1 VEGLTPHFED
11 DKKAGEEK
19 MNGYLESLFSLK
31 GQVAIVTGGG
41 RGLGRGMAIALAGAG
56 ADVVLISRT
65 ADELNTT
72 VQEIRQAGG
81 QADAYPGDV
90 FKVEEMID
98 LIQSIHSAKGRVDI
112 LINNAGFALR
122 KPALEFTLDD
132 WERQVDVNLKAAY
145 FIAQATGKIM
155 KDQGRGK
162 IINIASL
169 SSFIALQ
176 NASVY
181 GITRGG
187 ILSMTRSLA
196 IEWARYRIN
205 VNAIAPGYFQTK
217 QTAPVFADEK
227 HREWI
232 LSRIPLGRS
241 GLAED
246 LAGAAVFLA
255 SKASDYMTG
264 QIIIVDGG
272 WLAG

>member
-1 VEGLTPHFED
+1 
-11 DKKAGEEK
+11 
-19 MNGYLESLFSLK
+19 MNDYLESLFSLK

-56 ADVVLISRT
+56 ADAVLISRT

-72 VQEIRQAGG
+72 VQEIRRAGG

-90 FKVEEMID
+90 GNVEEMTD
-98 LIQSIHSAKGRVDI
+98 LIQSIHSAKGRIDI
-112 LINNAGFALR
+112 LVNNAGFAVR
-122 KPALEFTLDD
+122 KPALEFTPDD
-132 WERQVDVNLKAAY
+132 WERQVGVNLKAAY
-145 FIAQATGKIM
+145 FVAQAAAKIM

-162 IINIASL
+162 IINIGSL
-169 SSFIALQ
+169 SSFIGLQ

-205 VNAIAPGYFQTK
+205 VNAIAPGYFHTK
-217 QTAPVFADEK
+217 QTAPLFADEK
-227 HREWI
+227 RREWM

-255 SKASDYMTG
+255 SGASDYITG
-264 QIIIVDGG
+264 QVIIVDGG